1 MHLERPKCHHGYVP
15 DFCTKNLVQF
25 QWPGAGAKFL
35 IFAPTAARGA
45 ELKNM
50 AAHIAGRIESK
61 A

>member
-1 MHLERPKCHHGYVP
+1 MCRSSAP
-15 DFCTKNLVQF
+15 KNLVQF
-25 QWPGAGAKFL
+25 QWFGAEVKFL